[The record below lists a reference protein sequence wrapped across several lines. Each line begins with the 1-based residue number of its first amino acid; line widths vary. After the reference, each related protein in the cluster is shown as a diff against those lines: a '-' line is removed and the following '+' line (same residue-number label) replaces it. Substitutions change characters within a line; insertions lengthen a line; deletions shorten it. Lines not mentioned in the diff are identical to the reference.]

1 MIGLLHCR
9 NGKKH
14 FIKFGRIPI
23 RVPEAFVE
31 MILVSSYSFRL
42 PNTLALVINVR
53 PLSKGL
59 HCISKNSIGQ
69 SLGLK
74 SWKLDFYRQIS
85 TSNPLIWFHLYDYET
100 GKPYKDTSVT
110 SVLRSSLVVPVI
122 DQFRD
127 AVKVKFS
134 NKLSS
139 IDAADLKVF
148 KNKQSFDR
156 RNSKEENVN
165 DFIILQTGSA
175 A

>member
-1 MIGLLHCR
+1 
-9 NGKKH
+9 
-14 FIKFGRIPI
+14 
-23 RVPEAFVE
+23 

-85 TSNPLIWFHLYDYET
+85 TSNARIWFHLYDYGT

-127 AVKVKFS
+127 AVKVKY
-134 NKLSS
+134 
-139 IDAADLKVF
+139 DQPGYLKDIPSGNLLVF
-148 KNKQSFDR
+148 QNKQSFDKR
-156 RNSKEENVN
+156 DDAVEKV
-165 DFIILQTGSA
+165 IY
-175 A
+175 

>member
-1 MIGLLHCR
+1 
-9 NGKKH
+9 
-14 FIKFGRIPI
+14 
-23 RVPEAFVE
+23 

-85 TSNPLIWFHLYDYET
+85 TSHPLIWFHLYDYET
-100 GKPYKDTSVT
+100 GKPYKDTSVS
-110 SVLRSSLVVPVI
+110 SVLRSSLAVPVI
-122 DQFRD
+122 DQFRK
-127 AVKVKFS
+127 AVKAECS

-139 IDAADLKVF
+139 IDANDLLVF
-148 KNKQSFDR
+148 QNKQSFDKR
-156 RNSKEENVN
+156 
-165 DFIILQTGSA
+165 DA
-175 A
+175 AVEKVI

>member
-1 MIGLLHCR
+1 
-9 NGKKH
+9 
-14 FIKFGRIPI
+14 
-23 RVPEAFVE
+23 

-59 HCISKNSIGQ
+59 HCISKNSIAQ

-85 TSNPLIWFHLYDYET
+85 TSHPLIWFHLYDYET

-110 SVLRSSLVVPVI
+110 SVLRSSLAVPVI

-127 AVKVKFS
+127 AVKVKCS
-134 NKLSS
+134 NTLSS
-139 IDAADLKVF
+139 IDANKLLVF
-148 KNKQSFDR
+148 QNKHSFDNR
-156 RNSKEENVN
+156 
-165 DFIILQTGSA
+165 DA
-175 A
+175 AVEKVIY

>member
-1 MIGLLHCR
+1 
-9 NGKKH
+9 
-14 FIKFGRIPI
+14 
-23 RVPEAFVE
+23 

-100 GKPYKDTSVT
+100 GKPYKDTSAT
-110 SVLRSSLVVPVI
+110 SVLRSSLAVPVI

-127 AVKVKFS
+127 AVKVKY
-134 NKLSS
+134 
-139 IDAADLKVF
+139 DQPGYLKDIPSGNLLVF
-148 KNKQSFDR
+148 QNKQSFDKR
-156 RNSKEENVN
+156 
-165 DFIILQTGSA
+165 DA
-175 A
+175 AVEKVIY